1 MNYYPYLRESL
12 KDTGIE
18 SKYTSIIE
26 FKNIQLSLIKSDA
39 ESDAIIRT
47 KIDLFLENFNF
58 RLLIENVGIVDT
70 IIHEIKR
77 VQSITGVMTNS
88 LLKGTFN
95 LTKFIS
101 IRIGNNNNIEAAGV
115 GTPTK

>member
-1 MNYYPYLRESL
+1 MNCYPYLREIL

-26 FKNIQLSLIKSDA
+26 FKNIQLSLIKRDA

-58 RLLIENVGIVDT
+58 ILLIENVGIVDT

-77 VQSITGVMTNS
+77 VQSITGVITNS

-95 LTKFIS
+95 LIKFIS
-101 IRIGNNNNIEAAGV
+101 MRIGNNNNIEAAGV